1 MSSEVRTVT
10 PYLPPAIMGKL
21 CAYIRTKQEQGES
34 LRGSLR
40 SLDHKWRGE
49 EWSLQL
55 RTTALVLADLLDQ
68 GWKISAHERSIELA
82 PPGLRAGTE
91 TAEDAKL
98 RLRHALQVGRQR
110 QLLDPSTQKFLGK
123 VMAQRWRG
131 GVKASV
137 LELVDDGAELARLL
151 RASRDKPREATI
163 KDLRKIIRPSIEV
176 VTEDARCAATGLRL
190 MDIWRFFRHT
200 WSLEYRSIPGRQLPL
215 LIRNEA
221 RPNRPVIGIAQLAS
235 PILRTK
241 PRDNWLQWTPE
252 PFIRALQEGVWPID
266 DTIDAL
272 RDRIDQSAGEIRFD
286 DLATEVEIANPTEN
300 VIFRLEQ
307 RAAGAAAERENALRR
322 VYEDYRGSGSDVRS
336 QKDGANQDWT
346 EQEWHEA
353 SNEIL
358 YVRKR
363 AETLAKLMR
372 AKLTFSSVKKNVRG
386 EELLN
391 RLLEERHGSQAIS
404 IALQEVRKA
413 GLASQIADLSVCGAV
428 APYNVILGGKLVAL
442 LAASREAHDAWKSKY
457 SEQVSIISSQMAG
470 RPMCR
475 PADLKVLTTT
485 SLYGR
490 GSSQYNRLRLKAGTY
505 RGLKEGLEWKK
516 LEETTAGYGTVH
528 LGSDTVQRLREFSE
542 DAYGARRINNRFGE
556 GTSPRLR
563 QIREGLDALGIESD
577 DVLNHATP
585 RLFYACALNEDAKEQ
600 LIGLRTKA
608 PRQQASSDQI
618 AEAWRQRWLFS
629 RIQSDDILGQVAN
642 RNAEAVRSDLLPADS
657 DGQLVFVF

>member
-1 MSSEVRTVT
+1 MSTEVRTIT
-10 PYLPPAIMGKL
+10 PYLPPAILSKL
-21 CAYIRTKQEQGES
+21 CAFIRTKQEQGES
-34 LRGSLR
+34 LRAAMR
-40 SLDHKWRGE
+40 ALDRNWKSE
-49 EWSLQL
+49 PWSLQL
-55 RTTALVLADLLDQ
+55 RATALVLADLLDQ
-68 GWKISAHERSIELA
+68 GWKIMAHEREIELA
-82 PPGLRAGTE
+82 PPGLRSGTE

-110 QLLDPSTQKFLGK
+110 QLLDPSVQKFLGR

-151 RASRDKPREATI
+151 RASRDKPREATL
-163 KDLRKIIRPSIEV
+163 KDLRKIIRPSVEV
-176 VTEDARCAATGLRL
+176 VTDDARCATTGLRL

-215 LIRNEA
+215 LIRNDA

-252 PFIRALQEGVWPID
+252 PFVRALQEGVWPID
-266 DTIDAL
+266 DTMEAL
-272 RDRIDQSAGEIRFD
+272 QERIAQGATEIRYD
-286 DLATEVEIANPTEN
+286 DLATADEIANPTEN

-307 RAAGAAAERENALRR
+307 RAAGAAAMRENALK
-322 VYEDYRGSGSDVRS
+322 EIYREAAGDVRS
-336 QKDGANQDWT
+336 QKDGANQDWS
-346 EQEWHEA
+346 EEEWFEA
-353 SNEIL
+353 SGEIL

-363 AETLAKLMR
+363 AEMLAKLLR
-372 AKLTFSSVKKNVRG
+372 AKLTFTSLKKDVRG
-386 EELLN
+386 EDLLN
-391 RLLEERHGSQAIS
+391 RLLEERHGAQALS
-404 IALQEVRKA
+404 TALQEARKA

-428 APYNVILGGKLVAL
+428 APYNAILGGKLVAL
-442 LAASREAHDAWKSKY
+442 LAACRETHDAWKSKY
-457 SEQVSIISSQMAG
+457 EEQVSIISSQMAG
-470 RPMCR
+470 RPICK

-490 GSSQYNRLRLKAGTY
+490 GSSQYNRLRLRPGLY
-505 RGLKEGLEWKK
+505 RGLKDGLEWEK
-516 LEETTAGYGTVH
+516 LEETTAGFGTVH
-528 LGSDTVQRLREFSE
+528 LGRDTVQRLREFSE
-542 DAYGARRINNRFGE
+542 DSYGARRVNNRFGE

-600 LIGLRTKA
+600 LIGLRSKA
-608 PRQQASSDQI
+608 PRKQPSAEQI
-618 AEAWRQRWLFS
+618 AEAWRQRWLYA
-629 RIQSDDILGQVAN
+629 RIQSDDVLDQVAV
-642 RNAEAVRSDLLPADS
+642 RNAETIRNDLLPADD
-657 DGQLVFVF
+657 DGQFVLVF

>member
-10 PYLPPAIMGKL
+10 PYLPPEILSKL

-34 LRGSLR
+34 LRASLR
-40 SLDHKWRGE
+40 SLDQKWRDE
-49 EWSLQL
+49 AWSLQL

-68 GWKISAHERSIELA
+68 GWKITAYDRSIELV
-82 PPGLRAGTE
+82 PPGLRSGAE

-98 RLRHALQVGRQR
+98 RLRDALRVGRQR
-110 QLLDPSTQKFLGK
+110 QLLDPSTQKFLGR

-131 GVKASV
+131 GVKSSV
-137 LELVDDGAELARLL
+137 LDLVDNGAELARLL
-151 RASRDKPREATI
+151 RAARDQPHEARIRE
-163 KDLRKIIRPSIEV
+163 LRRIIRPSVEV
-176 VTEDARCAATGLRL
+176 VTEDSRCETTGLRL

-235 PILRTK
+235 PILRTR

-252 PFIRALQEGVWPID
+252 PFIKALQEGVWPID
-266 DTIDAL
+266 DTVEAL
-272 RDRIDQSAGEIRFD
+272 QGRIAQSAGEIRFD
-286 DLATEVEIANPTEN
+286 DLATAEEIANPTEN
-300 VIFRLEQ
+300 MIFRLEQ
-307 RAAGAAAERENALRR
+307 RAAGAAAARENSLKRL
-322 VYEDYRGSGSDVRS
+322 YETYREAGDEIRS
-336 QKDGANQDWT
+336 QKDSADHTWT
-346 EQEWHEA
+346 EQDWYEGSGEV
-353 SNEIL
+353 L

-363 AETLAKLMR
+363 AETLARLMR
-372 AKLTFSSVKKNVRG
+372 AKLTFTSKEKNLRG
-386 EELLN
+386 EDLLK
-391 RLLEERHGSQAIS
+391 RLVEERHGAQAIS

-428 APYNVILGGKLVAL
+428 APYNAILGGKLVAL
-442 LAASREAHDAWKSKY
+442 LAASREAHEAWKVKY
-457 SEQVSIISSQMAG
+457 QEQVSIISSQMAG
-470 RPMCR
+470 RPICR

-490 GSSQYNRLRLKAGTY
+490 GSSQYNRLRLQAGTY

-528 LGSDTVQRLREFSE
+528 LGNDTVQRLREFSE

-563 QIREGLDALGIESD
+563 QIREGLDALGIESEG
-577 DVLNHATP
+577 VLNHATP
-585 RLFYACALNEDAKEQ
+585 RLFYACALNEDAREQ
-600 LIGLRTKA
+600 LIGLRTKGL
-608 PRQQASSDQI
+608 RRQASAEQI
-618 AEAWRQRWLFS
+618 AEAWRQRWLSS
-629 RIQSDDILGQVAN
+629 RIQSDNVLGQVAA
-642 RNAEAVRSDLLPADS
+642 RGAETTRGDLLPADEN
-657 DGQLVFVF
+657 GQLLLIF

>member
-10 PYLPPAIMGKL
+10 PYLPPAILSKL

-34 LRGSLR
+34 LRRALR
-40 SLDHKWRGE
+40 ALDRKWRDE

-68 GWKISAHERSIELA
+68 GWKITAHNRAIELV
-82 PPGLRAGTE
+82 PPGLRSGTE

-110 QLLDPSTQKFLGK
+110 QLLDPSTQKFLGR

-131 GVKASV
+131 GVKSSV
-137 LELVDDGAELARLL
+137 LDLVENGTELARLL

-176 VTEDARCAATGLRL
+176 VTEEGRCATTGLRL

-215 LIRNEA
+215 LIRNDA

-252 PFIRALQEGVWPID
+252 PFAKALQEGVWPID
-266 DTIDAL
+266 DTMDAL
-272 RDRIDQSAGEIRFD
+272 QDRIAQSAGEIRFD
-286 DLATEVEIANPTEN
+286 DLATADEIANPTEN

-307 RAAGAAAERENALRR
+307 RAAGAAAMRENALK
-322 VYEDYRGSGSDVRS
+322 EIYRNAGGDVRS
-336 QKDGANQDWT
+336 QKDRANQNWS
-346 EQEWHEA
+346 EEEWFDA
-353 SNEIL
+353 SGEFL

-363 AETLAKLMR
+363 AETLAKLLR
-372 AKLTFSSVKKNVRG
+372 AKLTFTSLKKNVRG
-386 EELLN
+386 EDLLN
-391 RLLEERHGSQAIS
+391 RFLEERHGSEALS
-404 IALQEVRKA
+404 TALQEVRKA

-428 APYNVILGGKLVAL
+428 APYNAILGGKLVAL
-442 LAASREAHDAWKSKY
+442 LAASREAHDAWKYKY
-457 SEQVSIISSQMAG
+457 EEQVSIISSQMAG
-470 RPMCR
+470 RPICR

-490 GSSQYNRLRLKAGTY
+490 GSSQYNRLRLQARTY
-505 RGLKEGLEWKK
+505 RGLKDGLEWKK
-516 LEETTAGYGTVH
+516 LEKTTAGFGTVH
-528 LGSDTVQRLREFSE
+528 LGTDTVQRLREISE

-585 RLFYACALNEDAKEQ
+585 RLFYACALNEDAKHQ
-600 LIGLRTKA
+600 LIGLRTKV
-608 PRQQASSDQI
+608 PRKQASSDQI
-618 AEAWRQRWLFS
+618 SDAWRQRWLYS
-629 RIQSDDILGQVAN
+629 RIQSDDVLDQVAA
-642 RNAEAVRSDLLPADS
+642 RNAETIRSGLLPS
-657 DGQLVFVF
+657 DESGQLVLVF